1 MEKNRIDLICQ
12 HTMDG
17 KIIPMRIRLRD
28 EDGELQ
34 EFTVKGY
41 RDISEFGITCF
52 ECKIVVQNI
61 AKLIQIF
68 SSDCR
73 VWRVKMQ

>member
-1 MEKNRIDLICQ
+1 METDRAIDLICQ

-17 KIIPMRIRLRD
+17 KIIPLRIRLRD

-34 EFTVKGY
+34 EFSVKGY

-52 ECKIVVQNI
+52 ECKII
-61 AKLIQIF
+61 IRDTMRLIKIF

-73 VWRVKMQ
+73 EWRAR